1 MASDMEVMEAGSLA
15 RGKLRIVAIMTALSL
30 AMLIAALDQT
40 ILATA
45 IPTIAAKLH
54 SAAGYTWIGGAY
66 LLANAAGACIW
77 AKLSDIWGRKLI
89 LLIAVAWFFISS
101 IVCAVAVNMEM
112 LIAGRALQGV
122 AGGGLLQLITI
133 IISDLFS
140 VRQRSLYLG
149 LMEFMWAFAGGI
161 GPLLGGAFSQY
172 VTWRWNFWINVP
184 VSGVTFVLLLFF
196 LDVHNPKTKI
206 MDGVKAID
214 WFGSVSILGLTL
226 MLLLGLDFGG
236 ETFAWS
242 SSQVI
247 CLIVFGSFCSLLFIY
262 SEKRLAKYPLMPLNI
277 FSQLSNIATLAVAF
291 AHGFV
296 FIAGE
301 YYMPL
306 YLQSVKEASP
316 MRSGVLILP
325 LPLAEAF
332 SGIATGAIIHKTG
345 RYLELI
351 WGGLILMVIGNGLY
365 IHLGVDSSL
374 GEIVGYQL
382 ISGIGA
388 GFLFQ
393 TPIIAIQAMVSQ
405 DETATAT
412 ATLGFIRNMATAS
425 SIVIGGVVFQN
436 SMGKMKPSLLATG
449 MSESL
454 ADQMTGNSAAA
465 NIEYISQIDDAAQL
479 LAVKEAFAWSLRNM
493 WILYTCMSAVG
504 LLFSAFI
511 LKARLNKEHV
521 ETVTGLNQEKRAV
534 VQEVQPVEE

>member
-1 MASDMEVMEAGSLA
+1 MADDMEVIEAASSA
-15 RGKLRIVAIMTALSL
+15 RGKLRIAAIMTALSL

-66 LLANAAGACIW
+66 LLANAASACIW

-89 LLIAVAWFFISS
+89 LLIAVAWFFVSS

-140 VRQRSLYLG
+140 VRLRSLYLG

-172 VTWRWNFWINVP
+172 VSWRWNFWINVP
-184 VSGVTFVLLLFF
+184 VSGVTFILLLFF

-214 WFGSVSILGLTL
+214 WFGSVSMLGLTL

-277 FSQLSNIATLAVAF
+277 FSRLSNIATLAVAF

-306 YLQSVKEASP
+306 YLQSVKQASP

-351 WGGLILMVIGNGLY
+351 WGGLVLMLIGNGLY

-436 SMGKMKPSLLATG
+436 SMGKMKSSLLATG
-449 MSESL
+449 MSEAM
-454 ADQMTGNSAAA
+454 ADRMTGDSAAA
-465 NIEYISQIDDAAQL
+465 NIEYINQIDNPAQL

-504 LLFSAFI
+504 LCFSAFI
-511 LKARLNKEHV
+511 LKAKLNKEHV
-521 ETVTGLNQEKRAV
+521 ETVTGLHQEKKAV
-534 VQEVQPVEE
+534 VEDVRPVDE

>member
-1 MASDMEVMEAGSLA
+1 MASGMEVIEAGSPA
-15 RGKLRIVAIMTALSL
+15 RGKLRIVAIMTGLSL

-40 ILATA
+40 IVATA

-66 LLANAAGACIW
+66 LLANAAGGCIW

-140 VRQRSLYLG
+140 VRHRSLYLG

-172 VTWRWNFWINVP
+172 VSWRWNFWINVP
-184 VSGVTFVLLLFF
+184 VSGVTFILLLFF
-196 LDVHNPKTKI
+196 LDVHNPETKI

-214 WFGSVSILGLTL
+214 WFGSVSILGFTL

-236 ETFAWS
+236 QTFAWS

-277 FSQLSNIATLAVAF
+277 FSRLSNIATLAVAF

-351 WGGLILMVIGNGLY
+351 WGGLILMLIGNGLY

-436 SMGKMKPSLLATG
+436 SMGKRKAGLLATG
-449 MSESL
+449 MSEAM
-454 ADQMTGNSAAA
+454 ADRMTGDSAAA

-504 LLFSAFI
+504 LFLSAFI

-534 VQEVQPVEE
+534 VQEVQPADE